1 MILLFIG
8 KAPSRIA
15 RAYEYGGLG
24 DVIGTRLA
32 ERPAALLSSCRLCV
46 EGRSLDPGPP
56 SAVQAAP
63 GFRLAPSD
71 HTLCSALEEAEEEAA
86 SSLGCLLSSVWK

>member
-1 MILLFIG
+1 M
-8 KAPSRIA
+8 
-15 RAYEYGGLG
+15 
-24 DVIGTRLA
+24 
-32 ERPAALLSSCRLCV
+32 

-71 HTLCSALEEAEEEAA
+71 HTLCSALEEAEEEEEVVYEAEGRLEEFLA
-86 SSLGCLLSSVWK
+86 YDVKEM